1 MKKKTVLVAFSTQ
14 KGGIGKSAL
23 TVLMAGYFH
32 YIKGY
37 NVGVVDCDYAQFSIF
52 NMRERDRK
60 IVTTVDQ
67 YKLMAFN
74 QLKKQGKKP
83 YPILKSMPTQAIITA
98 EKMIEESAEQPDII
112 FFDLPGTLNSEGIL
126 STLSMMDF
134 IFSPISADRMVLQS
148 TLEFASLLNEN
159 IISTGKSN
167 IRGLHLVWNQV
178 DGREKT
184 DLYDTY
190 EAIIGELGLQV
201 MKNFLPDSKRF
212 RHELCEE
219 VKPIFRCTLFPTDK
233 QLIKGSNIDLLADEI
248 EKIIELKVYGEER

>member
-1 MKKKTVLVAFSTQ
+1 MKKKTLLVAFSTQ

-23 TVLMAGYFH
+23 TVLMGGYFH

-60 IVTTVDQ
+60 IATTVDH
-67 YKLMAFN
+67 YKLMVFN
-74 QLKKQGKKP
+74 QLKNQGKKP
-83 YPILKSMPTQAIITA
+83 YPILKSMPTQAIPTA
-98 EKMIEESAEQPDII
+98 EKMIEESDIDLDVI

-159 IISTGKSN
+159 IISTGRGN
-167 IRGLHLVWNQV
+167 IQGLYLLWNQV

-184 DLYDTY
+184 DLYETY
-190 EAIIGELGLQV
+190 ENIIAELGLPV
-201 MKNFLPDSKRF
+201 MKNFLPDTKRV
-212 RHELCEE
+212 RHELSEE
-219 VKPIFRCTLFPTDK
+219 IRPVFRCTLLPIDK
-233 QLIKGSNIDLLADEI
+233 QLIKGSNMDLLANEI
-248 EKIIELKVYGEER
+248 EEIIKLNANGEER

>member
-1 MKKKTVLVAFSTQ
+1 MKKKTLLVAFSTQ

-37 NVGVVDCDYAQFSIF
+37 NVGVIDCDYAQFSIF

-60 IVTTVDQ
+60 VATTVDH
-67 YKLMAFN
+67 YKLMVFN
-74 QLKKQGKKP
+74 QLKNQRRRP
-83 YPILKSMPTQAIITA
+83 YPILKSMPIQAVSTA
-98 EKMIEESAEQPDII
+98 EKMIQESDIDLDVV

-126 STLSMMDF
+126 
-134 IFSPISADRMVLQS
+134 SADRMVLQS

-159 IISTGKSN
+159 IISTAKGN
-167 IRGLHLVWNQV
+167 IQGLYLLWNQV

-190 EAIIGELGLQV
+190 EDIITELGLPV
-201 MKNFLPDSKRF
+201 MKNFLPDTKRF
-212 RHELCEE
+212 RHELSEE
-219 VKPIFRCTLFPTDK
+219 IKPVFRCTLLPTDK
-233 QLIKGSNIDLLADEI
+233 QLIKGSNVDLLADEI
-248 EKIIELKVYGEER
+248 EEIIKLKADGEER